1 MKDRIPLYP
10 GRVKMTPV
18 SGQANT
24 YDMVR
29 ADEPTQEGTPLNKAT
44 LLKDATAA
52 LYGKTD
58 AVPDDLFQTLS
69 KSVLAQVTAK
79 YTKHTTLEGFPV
91 GKTITLNEDGKTVEF
106 YVAKHNYESKLNGT
120 GRTLVV
126 RKECYGKIEW
136 SSYFNKYASS
146 KIDAWFNGTYLN
158 KLDANVQG
166 AIGTTKFYYTPGDG
180 NDTLSVLERAV
191 FALSGT
197 ELNGSTGG
205 LLTEGSTLEI
215 SDILRIADI
224 NGTAV
229 DQSTRSPSSSMYSSS
244 SVIYIGKNGQATIG
258 ATTTAY
264 GARPAFTLPD
274 DFEYTYYTDEAGN
287 VFYNPVFDITDV
299 LGNLIQISAT
309 QIVGGVQIATGSYTG
324 TGTYG
329 ASNPNTLTFDFEPK
343 YIAIYAIYGAAYGAT
358 PIKTELMKD
367 MYGFFN
373 SNSVFSAS
381 YYNSTNIITQWGTT
395 VSFYGQSVTQP
406 NKSGMLYKYI
416 AIG

>member
-1 MKDRIPLYP
+1 MIDRIPLYP

-58 AVPDDLFQTLS
+58 AVPDDLFQPLS

-91 GKTITLNEDGKTVEF
+91 GKTITLNEDGKAVEF
-106 YVAKHNYESKLNGT
+106 YVAKHNYESELNGT

-126 RKECYGKIEW
+126 RKDCYDNRQW
-136 SSYFNKYASS
+136 HSVSVDLYSVCD
-146 KIDAWFNGTYLN
+146 IDVWFNGDYLN
-158 KLDANVQG
+158 KLDTNVRENIGHTKIKCANGYKKPVE
-166 AIGTTKFYYTPGDG
+166 I
-180 NDTLSVLERAV
+180 LERAV
-191 FALSGT
+191 FALSLTELGNVASYASEEGT
-197 ELNGSTGG
+197 ALDIANKLKVAYLNGAADNQWTRSTNTNNTAYAYALNTAGGVYDSYVTNLNGS
-205 LLTEGSTLEI
+205 
-215 SDILRIADI
+215 
-224 NGTAV
+224 
-229 DQSTRSPSSSMYSSS
+229 
-244 SVIYIGKNGQATIG
+244 
-258 ATTTAY
+258 
-264 GARPAFTLPD
+264 RPAFTLPS

-287 VFYNPVFDITDV
+287 IYSEQEYKIMLTDV
-299 LGNLIQISAT
+299 LGNQLKIGT
-309 QIVGGVQIATGSYTG
+309 QIATGSYTG

-343 YIAIYAIYGAAYGAT
+343 YIAIYAIYGADYGAT

-373 SNSVFSAS
+373 SNSVFHAS